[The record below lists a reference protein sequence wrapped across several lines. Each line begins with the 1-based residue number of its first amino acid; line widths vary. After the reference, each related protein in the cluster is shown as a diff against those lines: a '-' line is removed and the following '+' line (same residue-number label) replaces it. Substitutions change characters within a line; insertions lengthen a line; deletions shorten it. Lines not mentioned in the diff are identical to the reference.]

1 MALYLD
7 MNALSTGSLSVV
19 KTDNGKPAYILTARH
34 GIINGG
40 FDLNTLSGNPLGS
53 IRQKTVSVFP
63 RYDLYIA
70 DRNVA
75 SVKKCLASGTNSFL
89 SPNLTG
95 SPWVTCSTI
104 IIRSSMASKPFLVPK
119 KSLRQLLSLR
129 FPAIGTFLLPFC
141 WRLSSTASA
150 MLGWLIR

>member
-75 SVKKCLASGTNSFL
+75 SVKKMFGVWHQFIFFYLQT
-89 SPNLTG
+89 
-95 SPWVTCSTI
+95 
-104 IIRSSMASKPFLVPK
+104 
-119 KSLRQLLSLR
+119 
-129 FPAIGTFLLPFC
+129 
-141 WRLSSTASA
+141 
-150 MLGWLIR
+150 

>member
-70 DRNVA
+70 DRNDFIHRDTP
-75 SVKKCLASGTNSFL
+75 LLGISF
-89 SPNLTG
+89 NGIT
-95 SPWVTCSTI
+95 
-104 IIRSSMASKPFLVPK
+104 
-119 KSLRQLLSLR
+119 LLCFNIVNFNVVGR
-129 FPAIGTFLLPFC
+129 T
-141 WRLSSTASA
+141 
-150 MLGWLIR
+150 

>member
-75 SVKKCLASGTNSFL
+75 SVKKMFGVWHQFIFISKLNWVAMGNFAQQSLSGL
-89 SPNLTG
+89 
-95 SPWVTCSTI
+95 PW
-104 IIRSSMASKPFLVPK
+104 
-119 KSLRQLLSLR
+119 RQNH
-129 FPAIGTFLLPFC
+129 F
-141 WRLSSTASA
+141 
-150 MLGWLIR
+150 

>member
-75 SVKKCLASGTNSFL
+75 SVK
-89 SPNLTG
+89 NLTG

-150 MLGWLIR
+150 MSGWRIR

>member
-7 MNALSTGSLSVV
+7 INALSTGSLSVV

-34 GIINGG
+34 GLINGG

-70 DRNVA
+70 NRNVA
-75 SVKKCLASGTNSFL
+75 SVKKCSASGINLFLFQNS
-89 SPNLTG
+89 T
-95 SPWVTCSTI
+95 
-104 IIRSSMASKPFLVPK
+104 
-119 KSLRQLLSLR
+119 
-129 FPAIGTFLLPFC
+129 
-141 WRLSSTASA
+141 
-150 MLGWLIR
+150 GWLWGIS

>member
-53 IRQKTVSVFP
+53 IRQKQSAFSLAMTYILPIVMLPVS
-63 RYDLYIA
+63 
-70 DRNVA
+70 
-75 SVKKCLASGTNSFL
+75 KCLASGTNSFL
-89 SPNLTG
+89 SPNLIG

-141 WRLSSTASA
+141 WRLSSIASA
-150 MLGWLIR
+150 MLGWPIR

>member
-89 SPNLTG
+89 SPNLIG

-150 MLGWLIR
+150 MSGWRIR